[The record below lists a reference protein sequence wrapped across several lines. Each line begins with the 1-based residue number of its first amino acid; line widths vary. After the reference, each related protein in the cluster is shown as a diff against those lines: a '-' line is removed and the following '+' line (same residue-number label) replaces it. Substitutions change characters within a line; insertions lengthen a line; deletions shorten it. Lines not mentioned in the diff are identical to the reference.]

1 MTKYIEFN
9 KGSINKIPK
18 PEKRIRYYHKELK
31 GLNIDVRS
39 TGVKTFYF
47 NYKENGYNYNYRIG
61 VYPQITPAIA
71 LDRCRELKVS
81 LAKGINPQLE
91 KTQKRKELTFRE
103 FFFDRYLDIQF
114 TKKEIEGVKPY
125 YTLFYVFNC
134 KP

>member
-61 VYPQITPAIA
+61 YTPKSP
-71 LDRCRELKVS
+71 LL
-81 LAKGINPQLE
+81 
-91 KTQKRKELTFRE
+91 
-103 FFFDRYLDIQF
+103 
-114 TKKEIEGVKPY
+114 
-125 YTLFYVFNC
+125 
-134 KP
+134 